1 MMTINNSEN
10 IKHWVQY
17 VASYILTTYIIWLYI
32 KVLDNNNQV
41 HILGLWAKR
50 SNYKVFLDII
60 HMFRFIS
67 CSPMF
72 YAICDTRSLS
82 KGSLKYT
89 EQRTIAFVFSLNG
102 TLGLTNY
109 HVIKKRCVK
118 ILSENIHRI
127 YTDDPISEHQ
137 EY

>member
-1 MMTINNSEN
+1 
-10 IKHWVQY
+10 
-17 VASYILTTYIIWLYI
+17 
-32 KVLDNNNQV
+32 
-41 HILGLWAKR
+41 
-50 SNYKVFLDII
+50 
-60 HMFRFIS
+60 
-67 CSPMF
+67 MF
-72 YAICDTRSLS
+72 YAIYDTRSLS

-102 TLGLTNY
+102 TLSLTNY

>member
-1 MMTINNSEN
+1 MTINNSEN
-10 IKHWVQY
+10 IKHCVQY

-41 HILGLWAKR
+41 HILGLWGKR

-60 HMFRFIS
+60 HMFRLIS

-72 YAICDTRSLS
+72 YAIYDTRSLS

-89 EQRTIAFVFSLNG
+89 VRREPLLLSSLSM
-102 TLGLTNY
+102 
-109 HVIKKRCVK
+109 V
-118 ILSENIHRI
+118 LSV
-127 YTDDPISEHQ
+127 
-137 EY
+137 